1 MFRYQQELPTV
12 IKSRTEKYIT
22 LEELT
27 KIMKWKLMVRIYFS
41 IDLFNFIVSNTRA
54 TLSFFLNKNK

>member
-54 TLSFFLNKNK
+54 TLSFFLN